1 MHDQTNYN
9 YSGPSNSGKSL
20 YIEFVNQR
28 HYRAQQCFLSVR
40 LVDNADSSV
49 MLDKRYFITADNQL
63 KIQTDFLSSLS
74 AALKQPWPPQLAQR
88 GAAAARQRA
97 VAAAFLPAH
106 QLLIHGDADSLTRA
120 SAQLSELIKSAPNF
134 HYLLAEK
141 ALVDLLRNSYQ
152 PFDSGPRRNCAPISA
167 IWRRSPN

>member
-1 MHDQTNYN
+1 
-9 YSGPSNSGKSL
+9 
-20 YIEFVNQR
+20 
-28 HYRAQQCFLSVR
+28 
-40 LVDNADSSV
+40 

-88 GAAAARQRA
+88 SAQLLPDNGPLLQR
-97 VAAAFLPAH
+97 FYRAH

-152 PFDSGPRRNCAPISA
+152 PFDSRAPAQLRADISHLA
-167 IWRRSPN
+167 TIPN

>member
-1 MHDQTNYN
+1 MPQLSYVVGVSELITDSLNTYSTFTVHDQTNYN

-88 GAAAARQRA
+88 CAAAARQRA
-97 VAAAFLPAH
+97 VAAAFLPGASV
-106 QLLIHGDADSLTRA
+106 AD
-120 SAQLSELIKSAPNF
+120 
-134 HYLLAEK
+134 
-141 ALVDLLRNSYQ
+141 
-152 PFDSGPRRNCAPISA
+152 PRR
-167 IWRRSPN
+167 RRFVDPRQRPAERAD

>member
-28 HYRAQQCFLSVR
+28 HYRAQQCFPSVR

-88 GAAAARQRA
+88 RSCCPTA
-97 VAAAFLPAH
+97 VAAAFLPSASV
-106 QLLIHGDADSLTRA
+106 AD
-120 SAQLSELIKSAPNF
+120 
-134 HYLLAEK
+134 
-141 ALVDLLRNSYQ
+141 
-152 PFDSGPRRNCAPISA
+152 PRR
-167 IWRRSPN
+167 RRFVDPRQRPAERAD

>member
-1 MHDQTNYN
+1 MPQLSYVVGVSELITDSLNTYSTFTVHDQTNYN

-88 GAAAARQRA
+88 WRSCCPTTGRCCSVSTVR
-97 VAAAFLPAH
+97 
-106 QLLIHGDADSLTRA
+106 
-120 SAQLSELIKSAPNF
+120 
-134 HYLLAEK
+134 
-141 ALVDLLRNSYQ
+141 
-152 PFDSGPRRNCAPISA
+152 ISC
-167 IWRRSPN
+167 

>member
-1 MHDQTNYN
+1 MPQLSYVVGVSELITDSLNTYSTFPVHDQTNYN

-97 VAAAFLPAH
+97 VAAAFLPSASV
-106 QLLIHGDADSLTRA
+106 AD
-120 SAQLSELIKSAPNF
+120 
-134 HYLLAEK
+134 
-141 ALVDLLRNSYQ
+141 
-152 PFDSGPRRNCAPISA
+152 PRR
-167 IWRRSPN
+167 RRFVDPRQRPAERAD